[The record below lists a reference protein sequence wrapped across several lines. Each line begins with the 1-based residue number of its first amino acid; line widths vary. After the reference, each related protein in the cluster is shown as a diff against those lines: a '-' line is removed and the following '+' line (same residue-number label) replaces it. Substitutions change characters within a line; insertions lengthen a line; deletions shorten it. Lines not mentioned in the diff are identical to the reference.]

1 MKKLRKRVE
10 RGCDAIVADVTNDRV
25 ERKRVERGHISIV
38 VGAKNERKKREI
50 GERRKT
56 SM

>member
-10 RGCDAIVADVTNDRV
+10 RGRDAIVADVTNDRV

-38 VGAKNERKKREI
+38 VGAKNERKRREI